1 MKNNNSAPMERTK
14 DFKRRLNELKLEA
27 ALKKRDARQRQLKK
41 RGY

>member
-1 MKNNNSAPMERTK
+1 MRNNNSAPTERTK

-27 ALKKRDARQRQLKK
+27 ALKKRDARQQQLKR